1 MESNVVLPVSMPHK
15 GPGWAF
21 IFGLVCFLIIVGFI
35 LIFLII
41 KLQKQDRHIRAL
53 QHQQNLHNQKPE
65 PISHEDVL
73 NTIHE
78 FNQHNPILQKTMSV
92 MDGKLRDFDQYCR
105 SIFIQQTQKTLTPL
119 TAEQLHAPPPLE
131 NPNSTC
137 AGSDTKSEVQ
147 QLQQSLPPQQ
157 SSPPTQQSSP
167 SPTQQSSPSPTQQ
180 SSQPTQQSSQPTQ
193 QSSPP
198 PIQSNNLLT
207 SMLSNVISNMGG
219 LSGLTGGGE
228 QNSDQGI
235 TIPML
240 VSEFASVA
248 MNQQTRKQE
257 RPIVQPK

>member
-147 QLQQSLPPQQ
+147 QLQQS
-157 SSPPTQQSSP
+157 SP
-167 SPTQQSSPSPTQQ
+167 S
-180 SSQPTQQSSQPTQ
+180 PTQ